1 MRFKPEV
8 MDTELPGILRQ
19 FVKIAG
25 REEWKKRLRWLERE
39 VRRET
44 GLRHFWHERCPLELG
59 FSRSWRQL
67 RKTGQIPFDTADEDG
82 RRFLSF
88 AAMTVRCHQRL
99 TPTGR
104 KRLAGMLRSATK
116 GDFGLGPVAYEMKI
130 ATHLL
135 GLDYDV
141 VFHDLEGGRGLRPA
155 GGQGRH
161 DSGGGVYA
169 HVRGCWPENP
179 PQRALPVRRPVF
191 AVDARDHLG
200 NLTTS
205 LFARL
210 TIPGRLES
218 ADAYQKP
225 LCTLVGRALLG
236 GGTDLEQDG
245 ARVRVEAF
253 DVERVAGPWNA
264 RHDFGRA
271 AMEARLLSHFDLV
284 NKNAMVYFRPG
295 RSVVVLLIVS
305 EQQDQVLNGMH
316 AELRKK
322 TKDQFTGG
330 HPAILC
336 CHLAD
341 LTSPQLLSLGEG
353 GPGTGLDYLATDLMH
368 RRPHLFSVTYTAPGR
383 AGVVDAA
390 QSIREKGPAYT
401 VVNPDHPLAGDERLS
416 IFRDGWPPAGS

>member
-8 MDTELPGILRQ
+8 VDTELPGILRQ
-19 FVKIAG
+19 FVEVAG
-25 REEWKKRLRWLERE
+25 WRDWKKRLRWLERE
-39 VRRET
+39 MRRET
-44 GLRHFWHERCPLELG
+44 GVCHFWRERCPLELG
-59 FSRSWRQL
+59 FSRMWRHL
-67 RKTGQIPFDTADEDG
+67 RNTGEVPVDTADEDA

-116 GDFGLGPVAYEMKI
+116 GDFGLGPVAYEMKV

-135 GLDYDV
+135 GRDYDV
-141 VFHDLEGGRGLRPA
+141 VFHDLEEGRGYDLLAAKDGMTLEVECTHMSGDA
-155 GGQGRH
+155 GRKIH
-161 DSGGGVYA
+161 RKELY
-169 HVRGCWPENP
+169 R
-179 PQRALPVRRPVF
+179 F
-191 AVDARDHLG
+191 ADRLSPWMRDHLG
-200 NLTTS
+200 NLTTG

-225 LCTLVGRALLG
+225 LCALVGRALLS

-253 DVERVAGPWNA
+253 DVERVAGAWTA
-264 RHDFGRA
+264 RGDFARD

-284 NKNAMVYFRPG
+284 NKNALVYFRPG

-305 EQQDQVLNGMH
+305 DQEDEVLNGMH
-316 AELRKK
+316 TELRKK
-322 TKDQFTGG
+322 TKGQFTGQ

-341 LTSPQLLSLGEG
+341 LTSAQLLSLGEG
-353 GPGTGLDYLATDLMH
+353 GTGTGLDYLATDLMV
-368 RRPHLFSVTYTAPGR
+368 RRPHLFSVTYTA
-383 AGVVDAA
+383 AGSTGAVDAA

-416 IFRDGWPPAGS
+416 VFRDGWPPEGS